1 MNDSEIIK
9 GLKHLRTSTLNG
21 WREKKITEKDLNTI
35 SYALDL
41 IKRQQ
46 AEIDNMKDT
55 MAKLLNTLERAN
67 KYGLG
72 ADERIEQLK
81 IELEKAKSEAVRDF
95 AERLKKFAMA
105 ERICV
110 EQGRYVNISYVNV
123 CDIDRL
129 LEETGFNDG

>member
-9 GLKHLRTSTLNG
+9 GLTTSSDPNNLNCQPTTKLCK
-21 WREKKITEKDLNTI
+21 E
-35 SYALDL
+35 ALDL

-46 AEIDNMKDT
+46 TEIDTMKDT

-81 IELEKAKSEAVRDF
+81 IELEKAKSEAVREF
-95 AERLKKFAMA
+95 AEKLRRESLL
-105 ERICV
+105 
-110 EQGRYVNISYVNV
+110 
-123 CDIDRL
+123 DRGYEIL
-129 LEETGFNDG
+129 QEGVIETLIKEMTEGDND